1 VTTSENHSHVV
12 REQAHL
18 LELVLDA
25 IILRD
30 MQGVIISWNHGAE
43 KLFGWTS
50 DEAVG
55 KHAHTLLHTRFP
67 QTLEELEAEALRA
80 GHWEGELSHTRR
92 DGMPVVVTSRWAV
105 WQPDHDAPQAIA
117 EISTDITERKQVE
130 RSQRLLAEAGPVL
143 AASLDATSR
152 LANIAQVVVPLLA
165 DWCVV
170 HVSKDGQPI
179 QPVAVAHAD
188 PQRLTQAN
196 DLLRWTPVSPGR
208 TPVSPGRHPSD
219 PDVPPGAV
227 HVLRTGQPEFYAEA
241 SEEMLAAIARDA
253 EQIELVRSLG
263 VRSAMIVPL
272 VTRGHTLG
280 TITLMVSAESGR
292 QYTEMDL
299 VLAEELARRAAL
311 AVDNARLYAE
321 AQQLNA
327 ELEERVA
334 QRTSELQAAIAQLEN
349 SRAQLLLLTQHEQTR
364 REEDRA
370 RMAREV
376 HDELGQALTGLKMDL
391 AWLQKHTGPKQKD
404 LLQKFRDM
412 SALVDTTIQGVRRI
426 ATELRPG
433 MLDDLGLV
441 PAMEWQLQEFQ
452 KRSGI
457 RCRFASSLEEVALN
471 AEETTVLF
479 RIFQEALT
487 NVARHAAASRVEVT
501 LDEEQGYV
509 RLQVQDNGR
518 GITDSE
524 VNGSRSFG
532 LLGMRERVLLRSGDF
547 AIHGTPGQGT
557 TLVIRLPLVK
567 G

>member
-1 VTTSENHSHVV
+1 M
-12 REQAHL
+12 
-18 LELVLDA
+18 LDA

-30 MQGVIISWNHGAE
+30 MQGAIIFWNQGAE

-50 DEAVG
+50 DEALG
-55 KHAHTLLHTRFP
+55 KHAHTLLHTQFP
-67 QTLEELEAEALRA
+67 QPWEAIEAEVLRA
-80 GHWEGELSHTRR
+80 GHWEGELVHTRR
-92 DGMPVVVTSRWAV
+92 DGTPLVVTSRWAV
-105 WQPDHDAPQAIA
+105 WQQDHGAPLAIV

-165 DWCVV
+165 DWCMV
-170 HVSKDGQPI
+170 HITEEGQTI

-188 PQRLTQAN
+188 PQKLAQAN
-196 DLLRWTPVSPGR
+196 DLLRRDPP
-208 TPVSPGRHPSD
+208 D
-219 PDVPPGAV
+219 PDAPPGAV
-227 HVLRTGQPEFYAEA
+227 HVLRTGRPEFYPEA
-241 SEEMLAAIARDA
+241 SEELLAAIARDA

-263 VRSAMIVPL
+263 VKSAMIVPL

-280 TITLMVSAESGR
+280 TITLVVSAESGR
-292 QYTEMDL
+292 QYTEVDL
-299 VLAEELARRAAL
+299 ALAEELARRAAL

-327 ELEERVA
+327 ELEERVV
-334 QRTSELQAAIAQLEN
+334 QRTADLQAAIAQLEN
-349 SRAQLLLLTQHEQTR
+349 SRAQLLLLAQHEQTR

-370 RMAREV
+370 RMAREI

-391 AWLQKHTGPKQKD
+391 AWLQKHTRPKQKD

-412 SALVDTTIQGVRRI
+412 SDLVDTTIQDVRRI

-457 RCRFASSLEEVALN
+457 RCRFTSSLEEVALD

-479 RIFQEALT
+479 RILQETLT
-487 NVARHAAASRVEVT
+487 NVARHASATRVEVS

-509 RLQVQDNGR
+509 RLRVQDNGR
-518 GITDSE
+518 GITESE
-524 VNGSRSFG
+524 VEGSRSFG

-547 AIHGTPGQGT
+547 SIQGTPGQGT
-557 TLVIRLPLVK
+557 TVVIKLPLVK
-567 G
+567 GQEAL